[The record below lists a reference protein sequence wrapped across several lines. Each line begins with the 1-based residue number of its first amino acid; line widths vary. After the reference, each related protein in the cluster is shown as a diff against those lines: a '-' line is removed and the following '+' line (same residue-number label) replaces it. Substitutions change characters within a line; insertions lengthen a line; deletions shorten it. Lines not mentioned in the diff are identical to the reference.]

1 MPIGIS
7 FNQGL
12 RPAVAMSLA
21 QRQPASIGLAFSIGI
36 ADVNSFVLAE
46 VPGGAV
52 DGINTAYTTLANYN
66 KLWVYKN
73 GVRMKPGEDYEEDGG
88 NDFHYLSPPLTGD
101 LLIVDYI
108 K

>member
-1 MPIGIS
+1 
-7 FNQGL
+7 
-12 RPAVAMSLA
+12 MST
-21 QRQPASIGLAFSIGI
+21 
-36 ADVNSFVLAE
+36 FVLAE

-52 DGINTAYTTLANYN
+52 DGVNTAYTTLVNYN

-73 GVRMKPGEDYEEDGG
+73 GVRMKPGEDYAEDGG

-108 K
+108 T